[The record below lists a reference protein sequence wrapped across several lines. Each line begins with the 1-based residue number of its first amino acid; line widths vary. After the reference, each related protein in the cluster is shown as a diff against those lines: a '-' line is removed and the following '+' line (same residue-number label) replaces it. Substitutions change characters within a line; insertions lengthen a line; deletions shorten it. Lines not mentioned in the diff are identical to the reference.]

1 MITSGL
7 TNKARLPGNGAR
19 KYLDALKCKGSLKS
33 SMGSITQIYSST
45 QGEHKNTNKTLA
57 IETSLSTTPVYQ
69 YSQKASGDCNSWIKT
84 ENRTVNSSNRFPAF
98 TGKGKLVT
106 FSG

>member
-19 KYLDALKCKGSLKS
+19 KYLDAHRYRGSLKS

-45 QGEHKNTNKTLA
+45 QGEHKNTSLTLA
-57 IETSLSTTPVYQ
+57 IEASLSITPVYQ
-69 YSQKASGDCNSWIKT
+69 YFQSGSGDC
-84 ENRTVNSSNRFPAF
+84 SS
-98 TGKGKLVT
+98 
-106 FSG
+106 

>member
-7 TNKARLPGNGAR
+7 TNKARFPGNGAR
-19 KYLDALKCKGSLKS
+19 KCLDAHKYRGSLKS
-33 SMGSITQIYSST
+33 LMGSITQIYSSI

-69 YSQKASGDCNSWIKT
+69 
-84 ENRTVNSSNRFPAF
+84 
-98 TGKGKLVT
+98 
-106 FSG
+106 